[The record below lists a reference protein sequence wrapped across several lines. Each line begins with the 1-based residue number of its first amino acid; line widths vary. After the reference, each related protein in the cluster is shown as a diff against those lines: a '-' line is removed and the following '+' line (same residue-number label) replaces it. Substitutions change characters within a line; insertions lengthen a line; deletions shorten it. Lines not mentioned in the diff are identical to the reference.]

1 MFRRLSILMRFSVC
15 ISVLLA
21 LLLGS
26 ACFGVLGLNRLF
38 TSADEAVA
46 RDVQLAQRAAQI
58 DILVLN
64 ERRYEKDTFINLA
77 DAGKFTS
84 YLKKWS
90 NTRAALLD
98 EFSATRRMELSDSD
112 RHLLAQ
118 IESSY
123 NAYTAGFEHTVGMIR
138 EHAIK
143 TTQEANDEI
152 AHFKDAVHGTEN
164 ASEELNHRAIDRVRG
179 LSARLATTRNDSVAL
194 QIGIALPCIALGIW
208 LCVVTARSITRPLA
222 HAKQVAEA
230 VAAGKLDNQIEDS
243 GSDETAR
250 VLAALKVMQ
259 GVLLENELNA
269 KGQLTAIDKALAI
282 VEFGLDGT
290 VRAANDNFLRLFGY
304 QAHEIHGQPHHVLLP
319 GGELAIEMDRALWE
333 RLGRGEFDA
342 GQYERVAKD
351 RREVFVEASYNPILN
366 TRGVPHKVV
375 MYASDVTEQVR
386 MKHCL
391 DAAVKEAEEVIHA
404 AIGGELTRRM
414 SLQGKT
420 GQIEALALSI
430 NTFVENMSQV
440 VTSIQRAVEDVGSA
454 TREISG
460 GSENLS
466 QRTCEQAA
474 TLEET
479 SSSMEEMTIA
489 AQSSADNAE
498 HARELTVAA
507 GDQAHR
513 GAGILHNAIG
523 AMDEISAASAQIASI
538 TAVIDEIAF
547 QTNLL
552 ALNAAV
558 EAARA
563 GEHGLGFAVV
573 ANEVRALA
581 GRSGGAA
588 KQIRSLISDSVA
600 KVEQG
605 SRIVGESAS
614 ALGDIDAA
622 VKRLTHAV
630 AEIATASQQQASGID
645 QVNRAIS
652 QMDEMTQ
659 QNAALSE
666 QATAASQSI
675 VQQVTRLADLVARY
689 DCDSKAP
696 EVRALRR
703 SA

>member
-1 MFRRLSILMRFSVC
+1 MLSRLSILMRFSVC
-15 ISVLLA
+15 ISVLLG

-26 ACFGVLGLNRLF
+26 AYFGVLSLNRMF
-38 TSADEAVA
+38 ATADRAVA
-46 RDVQLAQRAAQI
+46 QDVQLAQRAAQI

-64 ERRYEKDTFINLA
+64 ERRFEKDTFINLA
-77 DAGKFTS
+77 DEGKFTS

-90 NTRAALLD
+90 SARATLLA
-98 EFSATRRMELSDSD
+98 ELAAARRLELDDSD
-112 RHLLAQ
+112 RHLLARL
-118 IESSY
+118 ESSY
-123 NAYTAGFEHTVGMIR
+123 NGYTAGFEHTVGKIR

-164 ASEELNHRAIDRVRG
+164 ASEELNHRAIGRVVG
-179 LSARLATTRNDSVAL
+179 LSGKLATTRNDSVAL
-194 QIGIALPCIALGIW
+194 QVAMALLCVGLGIS
-208 LCVVTARSITRPLA
+208 LCFVTARSITRPLA
-222 HAKQVAEA
+222 RAKQVAEA
-230 VAAGKLDNQIEDS
+230 IAAGKLDNHIDAS
-243 GSDETAR
+243 GADETTS

-269 KGQLTAIDKALAI
+269 KGQLTAIDKAVAI
-282 VEFGLDGT
+282 VEFNLDGT
-290 VRAANDNFLRLFGY
+290 IRAANENFLRLYGY
-304 QAHEIHGQPHHVLLP
+304 PAREIQGQPHHILLA
-319 GGELAIEMDRALWE
+319 GGELAKEMDRALWE
-333 RLGRGEFDA
+333 RLSRGEFDA
-342 GQYERVAKD
+342 GQYERIGSD
-351 RREVFVEASYNPILN
+351 GREIHVEASYNPILN
-366 TRGVPHKVV
+366 RSGVPHKIV
-375 MYASDVTEQVR
+375 MYASDVTEQVG
-386 MKHCL
+386 MKRSL
-391 DAAVKEAEEVIHA
+391 DAAVKEAQEVVHA
-404 AIGGELTRRM
+404 AIGGELERRM
-414 SLQGKT
+414 RLQGKS

-430 NTFVENMSQV
+430 NTFVESMSQV

-454 TREISG
+454 TQEISS

-474 TLEET
+474 TLEQT
-479 SSSMEEMTIA
+479 SSSMEEMTVA
-489 AQSSADNAE
+489 AKSSAENAE
-498 HARELTVAA
+498 HARQLTIVA
-507 GDQAHR
+507 GDQANR
-513 GAGILHNAIG
+513 GAGILRNAIG
-523 AMDEISAASAQIASI
+523 AMNDIRTASAQIAKI
-538 TAVIDEIAF
+538 TTVIDEIAF

-563 GEHGLGFAVV
+563 AEHGRGFAVV

-581 GRSGGAA
+581 GRSGDAA
-588 KQIRSLISDSVA
+588 KEIRSLISDSVA
-600 KVEQG
+600 KVQHG
-605 SRIVGESAS
+605 SRIVGESGE
-614 ALGDIDAA
+614 ALGDIDVA

-645 QVNRAIS
+645 QVNRAIA

-689 DCDSKAP
+689 NCDRGAR
-696 EVRALRR
+696 EVREVRR